1 MRRAVEYSPA
11 ALYCTCT
18 STEAGMSSFLPA
30 AFVLILLLSPAG
42 SSPPPDSVSC
52 ARGTSDCTLANVY
65 GSFPDHTACHAA
77 DAAFP
82 TTEAELLAAVAAAAA
97 AKRKVKA
104 APRHSHSFPK
114 LACPGGRDGTIISTA
129 RLNRTVSVDAARGLM
144 TVEGGMVLRDLIR
157 DAAAAGLALP
167 HSPYWYGVTIGGLLA
182 TGAHGSSL
190 WGKGSAVHEYVVG
203 MRIVTPAPASQ
214 GFTVVRVLGAQHPDL
229 DAAKVSLGVL
239 GVVSQVTLELQPMF
253 KRSVTFLERD
263 DSDLA
268 AEVAVWGHQHEF
280 GDMTWLPRL
289 GKVIYRED
297 DRVHVSSPGDGLN
310 DYIGFRSFPTLGLF
324 IARVAEEHLQED
336 STSNDMARCLAAGV
350 LPPAFQSRAYGFTND
365 GSSFT
370 GYPVVGYQHRM
381 QASGGCVDGKERNNN
396 NLLLLSSSCPW
407 DPRVRSL
414 FFYNS
419 GFSVALSKA
428 PALVADMQRL
438 RDLNPR
444 AMCSL
449 DAKMGVLIRYV
460 GASSAYLGKT
470 EDSVEFDFTYYRSH
484 VHGRPRAHSDV
495 IDELEQMALRKYGA
509 VPHWGKN
516 RNFAFHGAAGKHAKA
531 SEFLRV
537 KERYDPDGIFSSE
550 WSDQVLGVDGSPNMA
565 HKGCAIDGLCVC
577 SHDSHCAPE
586 QGYFCRPGKVYTE
599 ARVCSSFVQPT
610 SHRDH
615 RHDL

>member
-1 MRRAVEYSPA
+1 MEASRSSSLLPA
-11 ALYCTCT
+11 ALLL
-18 STEAGMSSFLPA
+18 ALG
-30 AFVLILLLSPAG
+30 LLLSRPAA

-65 GSFPDHTACHAA
+65 GSFPDRTACRAA

-82 TTEAELLAAVAAAAA
+82 RTEAELVAAVAAAAA
-97 AKRKVKA
+97 ARRKVKA
-104 APRHSHSFPK
+104 VPRHSHSFPK

-129 RLNRTVSVDAARGLM
+129 RLNRTVSVDAATGLM

-167 HSPYWYGVTIGGLLA
+167 HSPYWYGVSIGGLLA

-214 GFTVVRVLGAQHPDL
+214 GFAVVRELGADHPDL

-239 GVVSQVTLELQPMF
+239 GVVSQVTLQLQPMF

-268 AEVAVWGHQHEF
+268 AQVAVWGDRHEF
-280 GDMTWLPRL
+280 GDMTWLPRQ

-310 DYIGFRSFPTLGLF
+310 DYLGFRSFPTLGLT
-324 IARVAEEHLQED
+324 IARVAEEHVEE
-336 STSNDMARCLAAGV
+336 SNDMARCLAAGV
-350 LPPAFQSRAYGFTND
+350 LPASFPMQAYGFTND

-370 GYPVVGYQHRM
+370 GYPVVGYQHRI
-381 QASGGCVDGKERNNN
+381 QASGSCIDAKD
-396 NLLLLSSSCPW
+396 NLLRSSCPW

-414 FFYNS
+414 FFYNT

-444 AMCSL
+444 ALCSL

-470 EDSVEFDFTYYRSH
+470 EDSVNFDFTYYRSYTQ
-484 VHGRPRAHSDV
+484 GRPRAHSDV
-495 IDELEQMALRKYGA
+495 IDELEQMAFRKYGA
-509 VPHWGKN
+509 VPQWGKN
-516 RNFAFHGAAGKHAKA
+516 RNFAFDGAIAKYAKA
-531 SEFLRV
+531 DEFLKV
-537 KERYDPDGIFSSE
+537 KERYDPDGVFSSE
-550 WSDQVLGVDGSPNMA
+550 WSDHVLGIDGSPNIVQ
-565 HKGCAIDGLCVC
+565 KGCAIEGLCIC

-586 QGYFCRPGKVYTE
+586 QGYYCRPGKVYAE
-599 ARVCSSFVQPT
+599 ARVCSFRPT

-615 RHDL
+615 NDEI